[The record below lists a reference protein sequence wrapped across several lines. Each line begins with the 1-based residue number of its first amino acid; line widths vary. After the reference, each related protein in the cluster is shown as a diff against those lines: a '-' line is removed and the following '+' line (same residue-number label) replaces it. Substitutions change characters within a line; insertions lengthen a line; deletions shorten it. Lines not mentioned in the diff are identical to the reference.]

1 MKAKV
6 LGWLGLAL
14 VLVVVYVF
22 AMPSYR
28 HGEPSVAGRK
38 APDFEVVIGGK
49 TGHLSDY
56 RGKVVV
62 LDFWASWC
70 APCVSEAPSLNA
82 LAERIQPEG
91 GVVLGISQDDDPAA
105 YGRFLADHQ
114 VAFPTSRDTTSMYPM
129 LGKIAQSYGTALIPD
144 VYLISRDGRIAKKI
158 VGEQD
163 WTNPDLISSIETL
176 LKSK

>member
-6 LGWLGLAL
+6 IGWLGLTAAL
-14 VLVVVYVF
+14 VLVYLF
-22 AMPSYR
+22 AMPTYR

-38 APDFEVVIGGK
+38 APDFTLDIGGK
-49 TGHLSDY
+49 SGHLSDY

-70 APCVSEAPSLNA
+70 APCVSEAASLNA
-82 LAERIQPEG
+82 LAQRIAPEG
-91 GVVLGISQDDDPAA
+91 GVVLGVSQDDDPAA

-114 VAFPTSRDTTSMYPM
+114 VAYPTFRDTTAMYPT
-129 LGKIAQSYGTALIPD
+129 LGKIAASYGTALIPD
-144 VYLISRDGRIAKKI
+144 AYLISRDGRIARKI

-163 WTNPDLISSIETL
+163 WDNPDLVAAIETL